1 MQKVSYVVLL
11 MIYWDQKRKFW
22 YNHLRTST
30 DFDANKFNP
39 YFYLTKF
46 TCEVLMHFNGFTAIG
61 VIMTMLFIT
70 NILMKRLFYASF
82 SPLFDYI

>member
-1 MQKVSYVVLL
+1 
-11 MIYWDQKRKFW
+11 
-22 YNHLRTST
+22 
-30 DFDANKFNP
+30 
-39 YFYLTKF
+39 
-46 TCEVLMHFNGFTAIG
+46 MHFNGFTAIG

>member
-1 MQKVSYVVLL
+1 MNCNTSKSALAVKFFIFLFQQVQKVSYVVLL

-39 YFYLTKF
+39 YFY
-46 TCEVLMHFNGFTAIG
+46 
-61 VIMTMLFIT
+61 
-70 NILMKRLFYASF
+70 
-82 SPLFDYI
+82 